1 MLLIIY
7 IDIFVIYV
15 ILILLLIFFFAYV
28 KHVSII
34 GTDTEGYY
42 DDILLHEVMHFC
54 GGDGGSVLKEEI
66 NELFTRKILFAYEKV
81 FWHNR
86 YCKKDIVL

>member
-1 MLLIIY
+1 M
-7 IDIFVIYV
+7 
-15 ILILLLIFFFAYV
+15 
-28 KHVSII
+28 KHVSIS

-54 GGDGGSVLKEEI
+54 VGDGGSVLKEEI

-86 YCKKDIVL
+86 CCKKDIVL